1 MYKDSQSELDKIF
14 MSYNKI
20 LLKFKAFN
28 IKTKNGKEITHK
40 DLRKAI
46 SVMIKKHPSCRWQS
60 EKIRSRKY
68 YILFE
73 GYLWLMYVY
82 FQSEKN
88 QIDSD
93 IDFFKMRI
101 NEYKKL
107 LKIDSSPLWNKDLPL
122 SKLEKYFN
130 RKPDTINRAIIKM
143 AKENLGNTFT
153 YYQNDELIISK
164 EGIEWLCKNS
174 FKHKYL
180 ELLEE
185 RKMELTEK
193 YIEASFPYDHFF
205 GRN

>member
-1 MYKDSQSELDKIF
+1 MYRDSQSELDKIF

-20 LLKFKAFN
+20 LLKFKALN
-28 IKTKNGKEITHK
+28 IKTKSGKEITLK

-46 SVMIKKHPSCRWQS
+46 SVMMKKHPSCRWQS

-82 FQSEKN
+82 FQSEKS

-93 IDFFKMRI
+93 IDFFEMRI
-101 NEYKKL
+101 NEYEKL
-107 LKIDSSPLWNKDLPL
+107 LKINSSPLWDKDLPL
-122 SKLEKYFN
+122 SKLEEYFN
-130 RKPDTINRAIIKM
+130 RKQDTINRAIIKM
-143 AKENLGNTFT
+143 AKENFCNTFT

-174 FKHKYL
+174 FKYKYL

-193 YIEASFPYDHFF
+193 YIEAGFPYDHFF